1 MLIVKLLDLQIDFF
15 QLNLNLRYMK
25 IRSTPFFIVILLI
38 IISCGRE
45 KPIDKVIDETL
56 AFSVKQYSLMTDTM
70 KNKPDQL
77 PRSINS
83 DGILKTSDSR
93 WWTSGFYPGC
103 LWYLYEYSKDPDI
116 KADAVEMTA
125 RVEREKYT
133 TNNHDVGFMLYCS
146 FGNGLRLTGEENY
159 NEVLLTGAKSLS
171 TRFRPNIGCI
181 QSWGSRKGWQCPVII
196 DNMMNLELLMW
207 AFKKTGDSSFY
218 KIAVSHADTTIKYHF
233 RPDYSTYH
241 VVSYDTIT
249 GRVEARQTSQGFSD
263 SSAWSRGQSW
273 GLYGYTMMYR
283 ETGLDRYLQQ
293 ARHIAD
299 FLIGNP
305 NLPEDKIPYW
315 DYSAPGIP
323 NATRDASAGA
333 IMASALIELSS
344 YVDKEDGKKYLKVA
358 ETQIRT
364 LASPFYMAKL
374 GENGNFVLMHS
385 VGSIP
390 GNSEV
395 DVPLTY
401 ADYYF
406 IEAMMRYRKLIKSE

>member
-1 MLIVKLLDLQIDFF
+1 MLLL
-15 QLNLNLRYMK
+15 
-25 IRSTPFFIVILLI
+25 SVILLI
-38 IISCGRE
+38 IISCGSE
-45 KPIDKVIDETL
+45 KPIDKVIDESL
-56 AFSVKQYSLMTDTM
+56 SFAVKQYKLMTDTM
-70 KNKPDQL
+70 MTKPGQL
-77 PRSINS
+77 PRTINAE
-83 DGILKTSDSR
+83 GRLKTENSH

-103 LWYLYEYSKDPDI
+103 LWYLYEYSNDGKF
-116 KADAVEMTA
+116 KTDAIEMTS
-125 RVEREKYT
+125 RVEQEKFT
-133 TNNHDVGFMLYCS
+133 TNSHDVGFILYCS

-181 QSWGSRKGWQCPVII
+181 QSWGTSKKWQFPVII

-207 AFKKTGDSSFY
+207 AFKKSGDSSFY
-218 KIAVSHADTTIKYHF
+218 KIAVSHADTTIKNHF
-233 RPDYSTYH
+233 RSDYSTYH

-249 GRVEARQTSQGFSD
+249 GRVEARQTAQGYAD

-273 GLYGYTMMYR
+273 GLYGYTMMFR

-293 ARHIAD
+293 ARHIAG
-299 FLIGNP
+299 FLIDNP

-315 DYSAPGIP
+315 DYNAPGIP

-333 IMASALIELSS
+333 IMASALIELSK
-344 YVDKEDGKKYLKVA
+344 YVDKEEGNRYLKVA

-364 LASPFYMAKL
+364 LASPLYMAKP
-374 GENGNFVLMHS
+374 GENCNFVLMHS

-406 IEAMMRYRKLIKSE
+406 IEAMLRYRKIKSQS

>member
-1 MLIVKLLDLQIDFF
+1 MKARLILFLTVMLPL
-15 QLNLNLRYMK
+15 
-25 IRSTPFFIVILLI
+25 
-38 IISCGRE
+38 IISCGTE
-45 KPIDKVIDETL
+45 KPIDKVIDDAL
-56 AFSVKQYSLMTDTM
+56 SFSVKQYSILTDTM
-70 KNKPDQL
+70 KTKPGQL
-77 PRSINS
+77 PRTINA
-83 DGILKTSDSR
+83 DGRLKTENSH

-103 LWYLYEYSKDPDI
+103 LWYQYEYSNDQKI
-116 KADAVEMTA
+116 KSDAIEMTS
-125 RVEREKYT
+125 RVEQEKFT
-133 TNNHDVGFMLYCS
+133 TNNHDVGFILNCS

-207 AFKKTGDSSFY
+207 AFKKSGDSSFY
-218 KIAVSHADTTIKYHF
+218 KIAVSHADTTMKYHF
-233 RPDYSTYH
+233 RPDYSTFH

-249 GRVEARQTSQGFSD
+249 GRVEARQTAQGFAD

-273 GLYGYTMMYR
+273 GLYGYTMMFR

-293 ARHIAD
+293 ARHIAG
-299 FLIGNP
+299 FLINNP

-315 DYSAPGIP
+315 DFNAPGIP

-333 IMASALIELSS
+333 IMASALIELSK
-344 YVDKEDGKKYLKVA
+344 YVEKEEGDKYLKVA

-364 LASPFYMAKL
+364 LASPLYMAKL
-374 GENGNFVLMHS
+374 GENGDFVLMHS

-406 IEAMMRYRKLIKSE
+406 IEACMRYRKIKSRS